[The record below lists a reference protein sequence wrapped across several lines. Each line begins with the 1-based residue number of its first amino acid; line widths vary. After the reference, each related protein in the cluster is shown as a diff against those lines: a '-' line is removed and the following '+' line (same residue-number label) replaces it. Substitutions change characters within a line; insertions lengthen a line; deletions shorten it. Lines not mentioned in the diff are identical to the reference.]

1 MMTQVINR
9 NINETVNDSN
19 DKAIVETALFFK
31 KVLGEK
37 GRVIFITNDRLNLVY
52 FYRLCY

>member
-1 MMTQVINR
+1 MTQVINR